1 MTEQSLIN
9 NQTTMQANF
18 DAKKYICGPWLKGA
32 RGGPWTLVFQP
43 AFENA
48 LRGKTDQFSSLHDH
62 IVTERG
68 VGSANG
74 PAHPAGAGMAMA
86 AFSSPLAYRM
96 RDELGYSLILTHI
109 GHDQDVEDKIKLH
122 VASVLTGSPTV
133 AAVTAANAAIAAANA
148 ANVAAVAAGI
158 H

>member
-9 NQTTMQANF
+9 NQTSMQANF

-32 RGGPWTLVFQP
+32 RGGPWSLVFQP

-48 LRGKTDQFSSLHDH
+48 LMAKTDQFSSLHDH

-74 PAHPAGAGMAMA
+74 PAHPGGAGMAMA

-96 RDELGYSLILTHI
+96 RDEQGYSLILTHI
-109 GHDQDVEDKIKLH
+109 GYDPDSHWL
-122 VASVLTGSPTV
+122 
-133 AAVTAANAAIAAANA
+133 
-148 ANVAAVAAGI
+148 
-158 H
+158 